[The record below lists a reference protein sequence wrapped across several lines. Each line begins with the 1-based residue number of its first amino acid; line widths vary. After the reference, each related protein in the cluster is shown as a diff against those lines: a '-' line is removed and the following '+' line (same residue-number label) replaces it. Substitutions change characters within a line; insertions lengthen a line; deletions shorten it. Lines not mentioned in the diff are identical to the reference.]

1 MAQPKLSLDRLE
13 FLAELPTLLNSS
25 LRTGQ
30 VIEGALKF
38 LRSKLEAEAATVF
51 LLQGSGKELT
61 FWALQGGDASGLIG
75 KRMPSDQGLV
85 GWVIQKRE
93 ALLVNDVESD
103 PRFFSEVDK
112 ETEFKTKSVICVPLI
127 ARGKRLI
134 GALQVI
140 NRKDGGSFT
149 EEDLYFTE
157 KLSHQAALAIFNAKL
172 YKEAQA
178 SNRQLAEL
186 NRKKDDMISV
196 ITHEFKTPINILQNS
211 IELLTVDSL
220 AEAQRKVIAST
231 LLSGLS
237 RLTTV
242 VSRVRD
248 VSSVTQ
254 GKLSPQLAPF
264 AAGEIVQLIISEF
277 EEVFAR
283 RNLNFSSDIG
293 EKGPLVEADLTL
305 IMVAMRNLISNA
317 IRFTPDHGS
326 IAISAF
332 QTVGLVEFAVTDT
345 GIGIEESQQKAIFE
359 RFYEVADAL
368 SHGSGSYEF
377 KSCGLGLGLPTAKAI
392 LEAHGTDLIVKSK
405 LDQGSRFSFRLK
417 PAAKT

>member
-1 MAQPKLSLDRLE
+1 MSTTKLSIDRLE
-13 FLAELPTLLNSS
+13 FLSELPTLLNSS
-25 LRTGQ
+25 LRTAQ
-30 VIEGALKF
+30 VIEGALKY
-38 LRSKLEAEAATVF
+38 LRAKLEAEAATVF
-51 LLQGSGKELT
+51 LMQGSGKELT

-85 GWVIQKRE
+85 GWVIQNRE
-93 ALLVNDVESD
+93 PLLVNDVKNDE
-103 PRFFSEVDK
+103 RFFSEIDT
-112 ETEFKTKSVICVPLI
+112 ETDFQTNSVICVPLI

-149 EEDLYFTE
+149 EEDLYFVE

-220 AEAQRKVIAST
+220 SEAQRKTIAKT
-231 LLSGLS
+231 LLNGLT
-237 RLTTV
+237 RLTSV

-248 VSSVTQ
+248 VSTVTQ
-254 GKLSPQLAPF
+254 GKLVAQLTPVTVK
-264 AAGEIVQLIISEF
+264 EVVDLIVSEF
-277 EEVFAR
+277 QEIFEN
-283 RNLNFSSDIG
+283 RNLNFTSDIS
-293 EKGPLVEADLTL
+293 EDSPEVLADPTL
-305 IMVAMRNLISNA
+305 IMVAIRNLISNA
-317 IRFTPDHGS
+317 IRFTPDNGS
-326 IAISAF
+326 ISLSAYR
-332 QTVGLVEFAVTDT
+332 TVGLVEFAVTDT
-345 GIGIEESQQKAIFE
+345 GIGIEESQHKAIFE
-359 RFYEVADAL
+359 RFYEVTDAL
-368 SHGSGSYEF
+368 NHGSGNYEF

-392 LEAHGTDLIVKSK
+392 LEAHDTDLIVQSK
-405 LDQGSRFSFRLK
+405 LEQGSRFSFRLR
-417 PAAKT
+417 PA